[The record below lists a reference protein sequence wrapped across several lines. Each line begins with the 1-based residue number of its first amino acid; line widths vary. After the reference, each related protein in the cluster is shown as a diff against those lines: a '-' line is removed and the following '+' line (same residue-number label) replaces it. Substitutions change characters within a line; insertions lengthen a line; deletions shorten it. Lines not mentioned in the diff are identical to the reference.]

1 MIEAKKL
8 VKTYGK
14 KDNIFF
20 ALKDVDARIEDGSVT
35 AIVGKSGSGKST
47 LLHILIGLD
56 KPTSG
61 EVLFNGN
68 DIFSGDATYKWRREK
83 VGIIFQQFFL
93 QPKDSVLENVALPLK
108 IQGKSKRYRL
118 AQAKKALELVDMVD
132 KAKNKANDLSGG
144 QKQRVAIARAIVTKP
159 KLLIADEPTGN
170 LDSENGAA
178 VEDLLFNLN
187 KTLGTTIVIVTHD
200 TDLAARCQ
208 QVITIKD
215 GQIVSNSKLKKAIKQ
230 RGIQ

>member
-20 ALKDVDARIEDGSVT
+20 ALKDVNARIEDGSVT

-68 DIFSGDATYKWRREK
+68 DIFSGGATYKWRREK

-215 GQIVSNSKLKKAIKQ
+215 GQIVSNSKPKKAIKQ